1 MILYVVHQEK
11 QDTILVKAA
20 KLGKQD
26 IVDMLLAVG
35 ADIEAT
41 NKVRYSIFNMVAQDA
56 LEFPAKYSY
65 VSYTYILKYIK
76 PAGQPVET
84 ASTGIND
91 VSIPYNIRTEI

>member
-1 MILYVVHQEK
+1 MILYVVHQGK

-41 NKVRYSIFNMVAQDA
+41 NKVR
-56 LEFPAKYSY
+56 
-65 VSYTYILKYIK
+65 
-76 PAGQPVET
+76 
-84 ASTGIND
+84 
-91 VSIPYNIRTEI
+91 